1 MPIASDATAPAR
13 PERVRTIAP
22 LLLAALLG
30 FATGDSMRPVPEQ
43 AGARL
48 AIAAIDAYR
57 ASISPLLARSRLIS
71 CRFAPTCSAYGREA
85 IRRYGL
91 PRGAALAAGRILR
104 CHPFAQGGYDPVP

>member
-13 PERVRTIAP
+13 PERVRTLAP
-22 LLLAALLG
+22 LLLAAVVG
-30 FATGDSMRPVPEQ
+30 FTVGDSMMPAREQ
-43 AGARL
+43 AVARL

-57 ASISPLLARSRLIS
+57 ASVSPLFGRSRLIS
-71 CRFAPTCSAYGREA
+71 CRFNPTCSAYGREA

-91 PRGAALAAGRILR
+91 LKGAVLAAGRILR